1 MDDQKPSQ
9 KPDDKNPERER
20 KVREKLRELYGDDTP
35 ETVRR
40 FLTDL
45 IEQDSGDDWIH

>member
-1 MDDQKPSQ
+1 MTRTAYTIQAMDDQKPSQ

-35 ETVRR
+35 E
-40 FLTDL
+40 
-45 IEQDSGDDWIH
+45 SGPG